1 MLVQP
6 RKKQGIRSETDV
18 VVILSKLRSDAI
30 EMGFDDL
37 EVSRLVTAASELVR
51 NILKYAGTGHAFYT
65 RLDDGS
71 RTGLEFVASDRG
83 PGIPD
88 LEEAM
93 TDNFSSSGTL
103 GMGLPSVKRMV
114 DEFSIQS
121 EVGVGTTV
129 SFKVWKGK

>member
-1 MLVQP
+1 M
-6 RKKQGIRSETDV
+6 
-18 VVILSKLRSDAI
+18 

-37 EVSRLVTAASELVR
+37 DVSRIVTAASELVR
-51 NILKYAGTGHAFYT
+51 NILKYADTGRAFYT
-65 RLDDGS
+65 HLDDGS

-88 LEEAM
+88 LQEAM

-103 GMGLPSVKRMV
+103 GMGLPGVKRMV

-121 EVGVGTTV
+121 EVDVGTTV